1 MLKLL
6 YKDDDILAFD
16 KPAGVVVA
24 PDFHHHAN
32 TFSDAVHA
40 KYPTAKLL
48 HRLDRDTSGVI
59 LFARSEDAFTYFK
72 NLFHDRELTKEYV
85 ALIGG
90 RMSKSEGIID
100 APISRSSKDPRKR
113 VVGGA
118 KGKERDAVT
127 MWRTV
132 EEFPDGHTLLAVF
145 PKTGRT
151 HQIRSHLSSIARP
164 IVGDSLYG
172 NKKAPV
178 PEGLTRMFLHARS
191 ITFPTMKGKEVT
203 VESPIPNDLQEV
215 LKSLRVSVALQHKQ

>member
-6 YKDDDILAFD
+6 YSGDDILAFD

-24 PDFHHHAN
+24 PDMHHHAN
-32 TFSDAVHA
+32 TFSDMVHA
-40 KYPTAKLL
+40 KYPTAQLL

-59 LFARSEDAFTYFK
+59 LFARNDKAFTYFK
-72 NLFHDRELTKEYV
+72 KLFHDREVTKEYA

-90 RMSKSEGIID
+90 RMSKSEGEID

-132 EEFPDGHTLLAVF
+132 EEFPNGFTLLTVF

-151 HQIRSHLSSIARP
+151 HQIRSHLASIARP

-172 NKKAPV
+172 NKKAPI

-191 ITFPTMKGKEVT
+191 ITFPTMKGKKVT
-203 VESPIPNDLQEV
+203 VSSPLPNDLAKV
-215 LKSLRVSVALQHKQ
+215 LQQLKNSTP